1 MVALPTPVA
10 MLLRMDLGW
19 VGLLA
24 TGAAGAA
31 LVRFYDIRADR
42 ARARRQF
49 IAALRI
55 VRDECAENASAINLA
70 QAADRQTR
78 LTNSGYRQ
86 VATILMQPAEPA
98 GPWADLR
105 RFIGGSVPEL
115 DSTLREHLQGAYRD
129 IYLAV
134 SSQAMPSPENLLAG
148 ADQTETLLH
157 AVSTEIDQA
166 LKKLGAT

>member
-1 MVALPTPVA
+1 
-10 MLLRMDLGW
+10 MDLGW

-42 ARARRQF
+42 ARARRRF

-70 QAADRQTR
+70 QAAQVRGR
-78 LTNSGYRQ
+78 LHNSGYQQ
-86 VATILMQPAEPA
+86 VAIILMQPEEPS
-98 GPWADLR
+98 GPLSGVR

-115 DSTLREHLQGAYRD
+115 DSKLREHMQCAYRD
-129 IYLAV
+129 IYVAV
-134 SSQAMPSPENLLAG
+134 SGQAMPSGENLPAG
-148 ADQTETLLH
+148 ASETETLLRT
-157 AVSTEIDQA
+157 VKTEIDQE
-166 LKKLGAT
+166 LTKLGAG